1 MRKIKL
7 SIERLRVESFATAA
21 TERGQGTIFGNAKTL
36 AYDTCAA
43 GAPCF
48 SAIDT
53 CPSSPHAATLPCN
66 GCVDTE
72 LCVGTELCVDTELCA
87 P

>member
-7 SIERLRVESFATAA
+7 SIEHLRVESFATAA
-21 TERGQGTIFGNAKTL
+21 IEREQGTIFGNAQTL
-36 AYDTCAA
+36 EDQSCHPVACL
-43 GAPCF
+43 

-72 LCVGTELCVDTELCA
+72 LC
-87 P
+87 